1 VNDQDYQV
9 PFKFDGKLD
18 KLTNHI
24 DRPHLTPADEKILSQ
39 KSQRNSHANSGSRLL
54 TPQRRLRMRRELKK
68 FAQELSLSDTQK
80 EQLRTHLA
88 DKYARLQEFLKQN
101 ANISR
106 TELVQKIVS
115 IRGSLRE
122 QVVKFLTPQQ
132 LAKWDAEVARAKE
145 FLGQKIA
152 A

>member
-1 VNDQDYQV
+1 MT
-9 PFKFDGKLD
+9 PER
-18 KLTNHI
+18 I
-24 DRPHLTPADEKILSQ
+24 DAVT
-39 KSQRNSHANSGSRLL
+39 
-54 TPQRRLRMRRELKK
+54 TELKK

-88 DKYARLQEFLKQN
+88 DKYARLQEFMKQN

-132 LAKWDAEVARAKE
+132 LAKWDAEVAKAKE

>member
-1 VNDQDYQV
+1 MT
-9 PFKFDGKLD
+9 PER
-18 KLTNHI
+18 I
-24 DRPHLTPADEKILSQ
+24 DAVT
-39 KSQRNSHANSGSRLL
+39 
-54 TPQRRLRMRRELKK
+54 TELKK

-122 QVVKFLTPQQ
+122 QVVKFLHLSSLQSGMPR
-132 LAKWDAEVARAKE
+132 WRGPRNSWARKYPHSI
-145 FLGQKIA
+145 G
-152 A
+152 

>member
-1 VNDQDYQV
+1 MT
-9 PFKFDGKLD
+9 PES
-18 KLTNHI
+18 I
-24 DRPHLTPADEKILSQ
+24 DAVT
-39 KSQRNSHANSGSRLL
+39 
-54 TPQRRLRMRRELKK
+54 TELKK

-80 EQLRTHLA
+80 EQLRTHLV
-88 DKYARLQEFLKQN
+88 DKHPRLQELLKRN

-132 LAKWDAEVARAKE
+132 LAKWDAEEARAKKL
-145 FLGQKIA
+145 LGQNIA

>member
-1 VNDQDYQV
+1 MT
-9 PFKFDGKLD
+9 PER
-18 KLTNHI
+18 I
-24 DRPHLTPADEKILSQ
+24 DAVT
-39 KSQRNSHANSGSRLL
+39 
-54 TPQRRLRMRRELKK
+54 TELKK
-68 FAQELSLSDTQK
+68 FAQELSLSDSQK
-80 EQLRTHLA
+80 EQLRTHLT

-145 FLGQKIA
+145 FLGQKISA
-152 A
+152 

>member
-1 VNDQDYQV
+1 MT
-9 PFKFDGKLD
+9 PER
-18 KLTNHI
+18 I
-24 DRPHLTPADEKILSQ
+24 DAVT
-39 KSQRNSHANSGSRLL
+39 
-54 TPQRRLRMRRELKK
+54 TELKK

-145 FLGQKIA
+145 FLGQNIA

>member
-1 VNDQDYQV
+1 M
-9 PFKFDGKLD
+9 
-18 KLTNHI
+18 
-24 DRPHLTPADEKILSQ
+24 TPEKID
-39 KSQRNSHANSGSRLL
+39 AV
-54 TPQRRLRMRRELKK
+54 TTELKK

-88 DKYARLQEFLKQN
+88 EKYARLQEFMKQN
-101 ANISR
+101 TNISR
-106 TELVQKIVS
+106 AELVRKIVS

-132 LAKWDAEVARAKE
+132 LAKWDAAVARAKE
-145 FLGQKIA
+145 FLGQNIA

>member
-1 VNDQDYQV
+1 M
-9 PFKFDGKLD
+9 
-18 KLTNHI
+18 
-24 DRPHLTPADEKILSQ
+24 TPEKIDVV
-39 KSQRNSHANSGSRLL
+39 
-54 TPQRRLRMRRELKK
+54 TTELKK

-88 DKYARLQEFLKQN
+88 DKYARLQEFMKQN

-145 FLGQKIA
+145 FLGQNIA
-152 A
+152 T

>member
-1 VNDQDYQV
+1 M
-9 PFKFDGKLD
+9 
-18 KLTNHI
+18 TSERI
-24 DRPHLTPADEKILSQ
+24 DAVT
-39 KSQRNSHANSGSRLL
+39 
-54 TPQRRLRMRRELKK
+54 TELKK

-80 EQLRTHLA
+80 EQLRTHLV
-88 DKYARLQEFLKQN
+88 DKHPRLQELLKRN

-132 LAKWDAEVARAKE
+132 LAKWDAEEARAKE
-145 FLGQKIA
+145 LLGQNIA

>member
-1 VNDQDYQV
+1 
-9 PFKFDGKLD
+9 
-18 KLTNHI
+18 
-24 DRPHLTPADEKILSQ
+24 
-39 KSQRNSHANSGSRLL
+39 
-54 TPQRRLRMRRELKK
+54 LKK

-80 EQLRTHLA
+80 EQLRTHLV
-88 DKYARLQEFLKQN
+88 DKHPRLQELLKRN

-132 LAKWDAEVARAKE
+132 LAKWDAEEARAKK
-145 FLGQKIA
+145 LGSAQESGGLA
-152 A
+152 DGRGYPLHSAV

>member
-1 VNDQDYQV
+1 
-9 PFKFDGKLD
+9 
-18 KLTNHI
+18 
-24 DRPHLTPADEKILSQ
+24 
-39 KSQRNSHANSGSRLL
+39 
-54 TPQRRLRMRRELKK
+54 LKK

>member
-1 VNDQDYQV
+1 MT
-9 PFKFDGKLD
+9 PER
-18 KLTNHI
+18 I
-24 DRPHLTPADEKILSQ
+24 DAVT
-39 KSQRNSHANSGSRLL
+39 
-54 TPQRRLRMRRELKK
+54 TELKK

-106 TELVQKIVS
+106 TELAQKIVS

-145 FLGQKIA
+145 FLGQKISA
-152 A
+152 

>member
-1 VNDQDYQV
+1 MT
-9 PFKFDGKLD
+9 PER
-18 KLTNHI
+18 I
-24 DRPHLTPADEKILSQ
+24 DAVT
-39 KSQRNSHANSGSRLL
+39 
-54 TPQRRLRMRRELKK
+54 TELKK

-80 EQLRTHLA
+80 EQLRTHLV
-88 DKYARLQEFLKQN
+88 DKHPRLQELLKRN

-132 LAKWDAEVARAKE
+132 LAKWDAEEARAKE
-145 FLGQKIA
+145 LLGQNIA

>member
-1 VNDQDYQV
+1 
-9 PFKFDGKLD
+9 
-18 KLTNHI
+18 
-24 DRPHLTPADEKILSQ
+24 
-39 KSQRNSHANSGSRLL
+39 
-54 TPQRRLRMRRELKK
+54 M
-68 FAQELSLSDTQK
+68 
-80 EQLRTHLA
+80 
-88 DKYARLQEFLKQN
+88 KQN

>member
-1 VNDQDYQV
+1 MT
-9 PFKFDGKLD
+9 PER
-18 KLTNHI
+18 I
-24 DRPHLTPADEKILSQ
+24 DAVT
-39 KSQRNSHANSGSRLL
+39 
-54 TPQRRLRMRRELKK
+54 TELKK

-88 DKYARLQEFLKQN
+88 DKYTRLQELLKRN

-132 LAKWDAEVARAKE
+132 LAKWDAEEARAKE
-145 FLGQKIA
+145 FLGQNIA